1 MCVSCISKH
10 RLHNFCYKLSFQGC
24 LYEEQRQKTQCFL
37 LHIIDDLGALS
48 SGFLSHNPLHAQVSP
63 GPCLSPSRN
72 WGSENESKYW
82 YSGTALCSGSF
93 VSGFGSLKSPA
104 NIHKIAA
111 GDLLACKE
119 DKKNLKLFMIF
130 DTTYLVGL
138 QSRFLKNDTLL
149 DTLTCN
155 TFSEYIGTKCFLI
168 FFLFYYETLM
178 TSFKL
183 LCISVDLLLLSECYI
198 NLIKNDD
205 GEDSFSSFSGKTP
218 LPSFF
223 LGK

>member
-1 MCVSCISKH
+1 
-10 RLHNFCYKLSFQGC
+10 
-24 LYEEQRQKTQCFL
+24 
-37 LHIIDDLGALS
+37 
-48 SGFLSHNPLHAQVSP
+48 
-63 GPCLSPSRN
+63 
-72 WGSENESKYW
+72 
-82 YSGTALCSGSF
+82 
-93 VSGFGSLKSPA
+93 
-104 NIHKIAA
+104 
-111 GDLLACKE
+111 
-119 DKKNLKLFMIF
+119 MIF

-223 LGK
+223 LGKQKTYLLSGSTIQSPSHSQPFGGKKNSLLSFIFPVTSENL